1 MTVPGFRDDLAAL
14 NAAILKDFPTREDPG
29 WPGGYPEEIESALID
44 AVFSIRAKYGATPD
58 VGVRRVVARWREARG
73 VDRPDDLTFLA
84 GQAGPSLGA
93 VASNRSTTGGR
104 PKVDVVD
111 EAAGRLVEEGVVH
124 AIDLADPERRL
135 AAKWAYI
142 GTKGLGPVTWSYFSM
157 LLGHPDVK
165 ADVHVIRYAGRA
177 ARSDGSGDRFS
188 SEYVRDLLIASTHP
202 FDDVTELDHAIWK
215 LQRSL

>member
-1 MTVPGFRDDLAAL
+1 MSGFREDLNAL
-14 NAAILKDFPTREDPG
+14 NAAIRKDFPTREDPG

-44 AVFSIRAKYGATPD
+44 AVFSIRARYGATPD
-58 VGVRRVVARWREARG
+58 IGVRRVVASWREARG

-84 GQAGPSLGA
+84 TQASPSLGA
-93 VASNRSTTGGR
+93 VASNHSTTGGR
-104 PKVDVVD
+104 SKVEVVE
-111 EAAGRLVEEGVVH
+111 EAAGRLVEEGVKH
-124 AIDLADPERRL
+124 AGELADPQLRL

-157 LLGHPDVK
+157 LLGQPDVK
-165 ADVHVIRYAGRA
+165 ADVHVIRYVGRA
-177 ARSDGSGDRFS
+177 ARNDGSGDRFS
-188 SEYVRDLLIASTHP
+188 SEYARDLLLASTHP